1 MITISPFQSNL
12 RRVNSVRSSNILFE
26 SLGVT
31 ADRLFISRVRLHG
44 YNNRLCKGE
53 NRSSNVWRDAK
64 VQFEMM

>member
-31 ADRLFISRVRLHG
+31 ADRLFISRVQLHG

-53 NRSSNVWRDAK
+53 NRSPNVWRDAK